1 MIDALSLLGYAI
13 LAIGGIIWLVT
24 KGLNW
29 LIWRVW
35 HD

>member
-1 MIDALSLLGYAI
+1 MIDGLSLLGYAA
-13 LAIGGIIWLVT
+13 LALAGIIWLAT

-29 LIWRVW
+29 LIRRVW